1 MPGERLNKP
10 CYITFKNFFG
20 GEKRIVPSKLLTN
33 MAMKEASRMP
43 NLEFVG
49 YNHEKNEV
57 KLRADYFE

>member
-20 GEKRIVPSKLLTN
+20 GEKRLIPKYLLNN

-43 NLEFVG
+43 NVEFVG
-49 YNHEKNEV
+49 YDHEKNEV
-57 KLRADYFE
+57 KLRAECFV